1 MPRIVGPRSSGLLN
15 LHAAS
20 GCFQQRHIRL
30 VSAPPWLPSLLRIDP
45 LVPTDYVVD
54 VSLLF
59 ISNVAIRNRAAQ
71 SPVSLVIDVRALEAA
86 SVAVRA
92 VSANTAEFPIQVR
105 AVFILP
111 VLSRVV
117 AENLKD
123 LFCQKGR
130 PRLRLRQEM
139 SKEVPHALWKTSVCC
154 TIAESLKPELRKYY

>member
-1 MPRIVGPRSSGLLN
+1 MPRIVGPRSPGLLN

-20 GCFQQRHIRL
+20 GCFQQRYIRL
-30 VSAPPWLPSLLRIDP
+30 FSAPPWLPSLLRIDP
-45 LVPTDYVVD
+45 LVPTDHVVD

-59 ISNVAIRNRAAQ
+59 ISNVAIRNTAAQ
-71 SPVSLVIDVRALEAA
+71 SSVSLVIDVRALEAA
-86 SVAVRA
+86 SVAVWA

-123 LFCQKGR
+123 LFC
-130 PRLRLRQEM
+130 
-139 SKEVPHALWKTSVCC
+139 
-154 TIAESLKPELRKYY
+154 